1 MLSDGTKYY
10 DFDDEVLSLVFE
22 MEEDVEMLKKNREN
36 IETDKYYLCKDD
48 YLLKLFQSIAQRY
61 LYRSDMIRFAEGKR
75 NFFEIEF
82 FGIFWNETEHTT
94 QHLTRQKSLLVPLS
108 NLYHHFIMFSS

>member
-10 DFDDEVLSLVFE
+10 DFDDEVLSLLFE

-75 NFFEIEF
+75 NFLKSNFLEF
-82 FGIFWNETEHTT
+82 FGMKLST
-94 QHLTRQKSLLVPLS
+94 QH
-108 NLYHHFIMFSS
+108 NI